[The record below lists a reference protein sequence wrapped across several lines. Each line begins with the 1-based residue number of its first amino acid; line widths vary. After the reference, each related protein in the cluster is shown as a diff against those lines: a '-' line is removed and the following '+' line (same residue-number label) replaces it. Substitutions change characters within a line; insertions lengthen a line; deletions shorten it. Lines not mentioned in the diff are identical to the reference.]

1 MKSLFFLILLVVFP
15 AVPELSA
22 QTDSLKPDSLKGI
35 SPAILGVLAKDGDT
49 LYYASIE
56 EVSISAQR
64 RFSSRR
70 DYRRYQRLIH
80 NVKVTYPYA
89 KKAADILEDMN
100 RDFLKLETDRERRR
114 YVREVESR
122 LMDEFGDELKSLTI
136 TQGHILIKLIDRETG
151 STSYELLRELRG
163 SFSAF
168 FWQSIARLFGSNLKD
183 EYDPLYE
190 DRLIEDIIFLI
201 DIGVL

>member
-1 MKSLFFLILLVVFP
+1 MKKQVFLLFILVFSALP
-15 AVPELSA
+15 DISA
-22 QTDSLKPDSLKGI
+22 QPDTLSEVN
-35 SPAILGVLAKDGDT
+35 PAILGVLVINGDT

-80 NVKVTYPYA
+80 NVKVAYPYA
-89 KKAADILEDMN
+89 QKAAGILEEMN
-100 RDFLKLETDRERRR
+100 HEFLKLETDRERRR
-114 YVREVESR
+114 YVKKVEER
-122 LMDEFGDELKSLTI
+122 LMDEFGDDLKSLTI
-136 TQGHILIKLIDRETG
+136 TQGQILIKLIDRETG
-151 STSYELLRELRG
+151 DTSYELLRELRG

-168 FWQSIARLFGSNLKD
+168 FWQSIARLFGSNLKS

-201 DIGVL
+201 EIGEL

>member
-1 MKSLFFLILLVVFP
+1 MFILVFSALP
-15 AVPELSA
+15 DISA
-22 QTDSLKPDSLKGI
+22 QPDTLSEVN
-35 SPAILGVLAKDGDT
+35 PAILGVLVINGDT

-80 NVKVTYPYA
+80 NVKVAYPYA
-89 KKAADILEDMN
+89 QKAAGILEEMN
-100 RDFLKLETDRERRR
+100 HEFLKLETDRERRR
-114 YVREVESR
+114 YVKKVEER
-122 LMDEFGDELKSLTI
+122 LMDEFGDDLKSLTI
-136 TQGHILIKLIDRETG
+136 TQGQILIKLIDRETG
-151 STSYELLRELRG
+151 DTSYELLRELRG

-168 FWQSIARLFGSNLKD
+168 FWQSIARLFGSNLKS

-201 DIGVL
+201 EIGEL

>member
-1 MKSLFFLILLVVFP
+1 LFILVFSALP
-15 AVPELSA
+15 DISA
-22 QTDSLKPDSLKGI
+22 QPDTLSEVN
-35 SPAILGVLAKDGDT
+35 PAILGVLVINGDT

-80 NVKVTYPYA
+80 NVKVAYPYA
-89 KKAADILEDMN
+89 QKAAGILEEMN
-100 RDFLKLETDRERRR
+100 HEFLKLETDRERRR
-114 YVREVESR
+114 YVKKVEER
-122 LMDEFGDELKSLTI
+122 LMDEFGDDLKSLTI
-136 TQGHILIKLIDRETG
+136 TQGQILIKLIDRETG
-151 STSYELLRELRG
+151 DTSYELLRELRG

-168 FWQSIARLFGSNLKD
+168 FWQSIARLFGSNLKS

-201 DIGVL
+201 EIGEL